1 MAKRTPAAEQ
11 LTQHILTV
19 FRFHGSLERHGIKLT
34 RPFAQTPARWQ
45 VLSAAWGET
54 RTVPQIARRMGLTRQ
69 AVQRVAGVLEAEG
82 LARFARNPAHRSSP
96 LLELTPD
103 GEALVAKINAAQIG
117 WANRVARGLD
127 RRRLAETT
135 RTLQELSEQLDR
147 GRAVSPATTR
157 PAERS

>member
-1 MAKRTPAAEQ
+1 MRQDQKT
-11 LTQHILTV
+11 
-19 FRFHGSLERHGIKLT
+19 F
-34 RPFAQTPARWQ
+34 FAQAGDVRHAQEQYVRAFRSNPRTRDRWQ

-82 LARFARNPAHRSSP
+82 LARFVRNPAHRSSP

-135 RTLQELSEQLDR
+135 RTLQELSERLDR
-147 GRAVSPATTR
+147 AAG
-157 PAERS
+157 

>member
-11 LTQHILTV
+11 LTQLILTV

-69 AVQRVAGVLEAEG
+69 AVLRVEGSLEAEG
-82 LARFARNPAHRSSP
+82 LARFVMDHAPRRPTLPVITTHVHARVRR
-96 LLELTPD
+96 TT
-103 GEALVAKINAAQIG
+103 AASVIKQ
-117 WANRVARGLD
+117 
-127 RRRLAETT
+127 
-135 RTLQELSEQLDR
+135 
-147 GRAVSPATTR
+147 
-157 PAERS
+157 